1 MLERGV
7 LIYVA
12 RDVERRQLANLGGVR
27 DRPAEDHDRRLYGV
41 EPTQSADQIDTLRL
55 RETQVDDDQV
65 NLVQIHLHAHDELV
79 PIRDRHG
86 AVSCPFECRLEAVAN
101 EGRIVGDDDDF
112 GGDGCSGTHAS
123 EYRYGKFAT
132 LGFVADIVMISL

>member
-12 RDVERRQLANLGGVR
+12 RDVERRQLADLGGVR
-27 DRPAEDHDRRLYGV
+27 DRAAENQDRRLYRV
-41 EPTQSADQIDTLRL
+41 ELPQSPDQIDTLRL
-55 RETQVDDDQV
+55 RKTQIDDDQV
-65 NLVQIHLHAHDELV
+65 DPVQFRLHPRDELV
-79 PIRDRHG
+79 PVRDRHS
-86 AVSCPFECRLEAVAN
+86 AVACPFECRLEAVAN

-112 GGDGCSGTHAS
+112 GGDRCSGTHDS

-132 LGFVADIVMISL
+132 VGFIADIVTISI